1 MQGRSSA
8 WLRHT
13 ASPFLH
19 FVAGD
24 VRVCPRTLRC
34 GLHRSQQAARPGCPL
49 HSHRLLV
56 PPFQLISG
64 AFDEGPAAWEPS
76 THSSQRAPADWP
88 CVATTPR
95 SSHFTVKGTH
105 CMAPVAVWSAISG
118 RTPRLQLRRHCAPS
132 SARDTTSSGC
142 AGYRASQQPAQI
154 PRSAGPLGMT
164 QRALAVVRRSHQLTV
179 AVPAA
184 ESASLGCHRR

>member
-1 MQGRSSA
+1 LSSNA
-8 WLRHT
+8 PSRL
-13 ASPFLH
+13 AP
-19 FVAGD
+19 
-24 VRVCPRTLRC
+24 CQ
-34 GLHRSQQAARPGCPL
+34 QQAVVL

-88 CVATTPR
+88 CAATTPR
-95 SSHFTVKGTH
+95 SSHFAAFASRCT
-105 CMAPVAVWSAISG
+105 APVAAWGAISG

-132 SARDTTSSGC
+132 SACDTTSSGC
-142 AGYRASQQPAQI
+142 AGYRASQQPARL
-154 PRSAGPLGMT
+154 PRPPGPLSMT
-164 QRALAVVRRSHQLTV
+164 QRAVCRSHQLTV